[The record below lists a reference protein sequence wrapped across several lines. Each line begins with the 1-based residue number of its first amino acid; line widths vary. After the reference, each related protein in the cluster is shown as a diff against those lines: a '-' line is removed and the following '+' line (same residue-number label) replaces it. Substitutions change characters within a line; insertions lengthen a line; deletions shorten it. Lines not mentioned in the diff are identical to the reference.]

1 MGDGQAEAGSTVL
14 AGGRGIHLP
23 EGLKEALQLAGL
35 DADPG
40 VLDLEAHP
48 HVLAI
53 PGFQAGP
60 QGDLAAGGEFHR
72 VAGEVE
78 QALAQAG
85 RIADQGDGD
94 VVVIDGQLQPLC
106 FGRLGDQG
114 AHVVDDRTELEAGV
128 LEGQLAGLD
137 LGDVENVVDDR
148 QQVMARVLDLVE
160 AVDTTN
166 FTTFTAGT
174 FTPVAT
180 WVTLSPATGYDLAG
194 GDADE
199 IDVTT
204 LLDNI
209 HKVDFGLLGAE
220 TVNFN
225 QLSDTQAVAALQ
237 IEAAAR
243 AGTDVTFR
251 ITLPNGERRVFRGV
265 PSLPGESLALSQ
277 AANSSFKVAVKGRVL
292 RLPVA

>member
-1 MGDGQAEAGSTVL
+1 MSNVKGRNIKVEISQTLGVAKTVSGVTKASPGVATSTAHGLAEGTIGYWTVTAGMTELDGMAGSV
-14 AGGRGIHLP
+14 
-23 EGLKEALQLAGL
+23 
-35 DADPG
+35 DAT
-40 VLDLEAHP
+40 A
-48 HVLAI
+48 
-53 PGFQAGP
+53 
-60 QGDLAAGGEFHR
+60 
-72 VAGEVE
+72 
-78 QALAQAG
+78 
-85 RIADQGDGD
+85 
-94 VVVIDGQLQPLC
+94 
-106 FGRLGDQG
+106 
-114 AHVVDDRTELEAGV
+114 T
-128 LEGQLAGLD
+128 
-137 LGDVENVVDDR
+137 NTWN
-148 QQVMARVLDLVE
+148 VE